1 MTHHFVLVLPPISPV
16 GASAH
21 YFWVLQKWLHE
32 FKNETTT
39 IIMPTYYKTAFY
51 DQNRWEFGE
60 WSKKFHQYAPTY
72 LRNNDHKNIY
82 YYPFLSEIENKSSI
96 SESFKFS
103 VKNNCYDLFLFY
115 KKTINEIKK
124 SFGES
129 LVLVSWVNNASL
141 RDAAKKENIQL
152 IFNEIGP
159 LRKPYYK
166 QTAYWDTHG
175 VNGDTNVATL
185 WASEKTPFKEWFT
198 HNELHIQPETIRSLI
213 ANVSITHSTPQ
224 YPLGIALQIETD
236 SNALVFNRGWN
247 NLSLIEH
254 ARTRLNLDKILVRYH
269 PNGKALYSGLT
280 DRDPNPLV
288 FLSNV
293 KELWTINSSLGI
305 EAIFWNIPVVF
316 FGNSPVETFISLE
329 ENEKDIFYT
338 WFFTRY
344 LIPYDF
350 LFSKEYYIWRL
361 NKPSFSE
368 IINKHLCTYR
378 EKQSEYPVLAIN
390 NENHA
395 RPLFI
400 RPLQN
405 TLNHLE
411 NADRNILSQ
420 KELLQKQ
427 LNSINLL
434 ECQISERDKWVNDR
448 NTWIKD
454 RDQWIQDRD
463 NLIKTLQQQ
472 IVDRDRWIQ
481 DRDEIIEMYKQNI
494 DKKPSF

>member
-1 MTHHFVLVLPPISPV
+1 M
-16 GASAH
+16 
-21 YFWVLQKWLHE
+21 
-32 FKNETTT
+32 
-39 IIMPTYYKTAFY
+39 
-51 DQNRWEFGE
+51 
-60 WSKKFHQYAPTY
+60 
-72 LRNNDHKNIY
+72 
-82 YYPFLSEIENKSSI
+82 
-96 SESFKFS
+96 
-103 VKNNCYDLFLFY
+103 
-115 KKTINEIKK
+115 
-124 SFGES
+124 
-129 LVLVSWVNNASL
+129 
-141 RDAAKKENIQL
+141 
-152 IFNEIGP
+152 
-159 LRKPYYK
+159 
-166 QTAYWDTHG
+166 
-175 VNGDTNVATL
+175 
-185 WASEKTPFKEWFT
+185 
-198 HNELHIQPETIRSLI
+198 
-213 ANVSITHSTPQ
+213 
-224 YPLGIALQIETD
+224 
-236 SNALVFNRGWN
+236 
-247 NLSLIEH
+247 
-254 ARTRLNLDKILVRYH
+254 
-269 PNGKALYSGLT
+269 
-280 DRDPNPLV
+280 
-288 FLSNV
+288 
-293 KELWTINSSLGI
+293 
-305 EAIFWNIPVVF
+305 
-316 FGNSPVETFISLE
+316 
-329 ENEKDIFYT
+329 
-338 WFFTRY
+338 
-344 LIPYDF
+344 
-350 LFSKEYYIWRL
+350 